1 MYSLSMETQYAILG
15 FLELEPTYGYDLKKL
30 YDKFFAKQK
39 PILSGQIYSTL
50 SRLKRDYKVI
60 ENFDTEPS
68 GGPERI
74 KYQITNIGLECFE
87 RWLSEPESP
96 SETLQTA
103 LYIKTVLAI
112 MRGDD
117 AKLFLFR
124 QRHAHIERM
133 RELTKKRLKVSLP
146 NKLLI
151 DHAIFHMEADLKWI
165 DLTESRLLSLRK
177 EIISE
182 LN

>member
-1 MYSLSMETQYAILG
+1 METQYAILG

-50 SRLKRDYKVI
+50 SRLKRDQKVI
-60 ENFDTEPS
+60 EKLEKSDLEPS
-68 GGPERI
+68 SGPERI
-74 KYQITNIGLECFE
+74 KYQITNIGLEHFE
-87 RWLSEPESP
+87 KWLREPELP
-96 SETLQTA
+96 SENLQTA

-165 DLTESRLLSLRK
+165 DLTESRLLNLKK